1 MEVETQNYLVKA
13 VIGLLQEA
21 VPFGSGKTRDQE
33 ETHRRTLQVLSSH
46 DDDGRQ
52 ENNSRGRSGIE
63 GFQFCYRYFSES
75 ILGNL
80 YIRPSGPILAG
91 QKERKND
98 P

>member
-52 ENNSRGRSGIE
+52 ENNSR
-63 GFQFCYRYFSES
+63 
-75 ILGNL
+75 
-80 YIRPSGPILAG
+80 
-91 QKERKND
+91 
-98 P
+98 

>member
-52 ENNSRGRSGIE
+52 ENNNRGVVIKHPVL
-63 GFQFCYRYFSES
+63 FCC
-75 ILGNL
+75 ILLREQGC
-80 YIRPSGPILAG
+80 
-91 QKERKND
+91 
-98 P
+98 

>member
-52 ENNSRGRSGIE
+52 ENNKRGVVIRH
-63 GFQFCYRYFSES
+63 
-75 ILGNL
+75 LVLLNML
-80 YIRPSGPILAG
+80 YLLRG
-91 QKERKND
+91 QGR
-98 P
+98 